1 MSESLHPE
9 ELITSIIFLRH
20 GHTKET
26 EAGKLY
32 TDHSSMLTERGIEQ
46 AKRAT
51 DWLKQTDA
59 NLLLCSPARRV
70 LATAEMLSQELGLAP
85 NIVPNLNEQFVGDWE
100 GRTYLEIKKNEPEM
114 YRDWSADPIRNRP
127 PNGESIKDV
136 YIRVEQD
143 LARIIQENA
152 GKRIILVTHAGV
164 IRSALISALGMPI
177 DNFWRLSIPTGSIS
191 RVDYSNNFATLHYMA
206 QRP

>member
-1 MSESLHPE
+1 
-9 ELITSIIFLRH
+9 
-20 GHTKET
+20 
-26 EAGKLY
+26 
-32 TDHSSMLTERGIEQ
+32 MLTERGIEQ

-51 DWLKQTDA
+51 GWLKQTDA

-114 YRDWSADPIRNRP
+114 YMDWSRDPIRNRP